1 MINFL
6 FFSLDNFTNSF
17 CLLIRAIPTVDEL
30 YKTIMLN
37 PDSRVNVTKDIP
49 VTSEK
54 HDKQKKLLSDAF
66 FTAISGCKNLA
77 PLSEELLL
85 DPEVPNVTIRKFYKV
100 LQGDFDD
107 KKFKILDEC
116 LHVFM
121 NQHRLKNR
129 IKNPTGKKTEYDF
142 EYQPSSVDTKL
153 KTLFGIFKSNGIKY
167 GLRDFEKNGTFL
179 ANLYYRWKEIA
190 KVRDDFGTLPYQSS
204 FDCNL
209 DDKLTFAVKNKIL
222 DYQKNYNHFLMLIIQ
237 LIGKSSMLRGPQEVS
252 P

>member
-6 FFSLDNFTNSF
+6 FFSLDNFSNST

-30 YKTIMLN
+30 YKTIMLC
-37 PDSRVNVTKDIP
+37 PDSRVNVSKDIP

-54 HDKQKKLLSDAF
+54 HDKQKKLLTDAF

-77 PLSEELLL
+77 PLSEELLV

-116 LHVFM
+116 MHIFL

-129 IKNPTGKKTEYDF
+129 IKHPTGKK
-142 EYQPSSVDTKL
+142 
-153 KTLFGIFKSNGIKY
+153 N
-167 GLRDFEKNGTFL
+167 R
-179 ANLYYRWKEIA
+179 
-190 KVRDDFGTLPYQSS
+190 VRF
-204 FDCNL
+204 
-209 DDKLTFAVKNKIL
+209 
-222 DYQKNYNHFLMLIIQ
+222 
-237 LIGKSSMLRGPQEVS
+237 
-252 P
+252 

>member
-1 MINFL
+1 M
-6 FFSLDNFTNSF
+6 
-17 CLLIRAIPTVDEL
+17 
-30 YKTIMLN
+30 
-37 PDSRVNVTKDIP
+37 
-49 VTSEK
+49 
-54 HDKQKKLLSDAF
+54 
-66 FTAISGCKNLA
+66 
-77 PLSEELLL
+77 
-85 DPEVPNVTIRKFYKV
+85 
-100 LQGDFDD
+100 
-107 KKFKILDEC
+107 
-116 LHVFM
+116 
-121 NQHRLKNR
+121 
-129 IKNPTGKKTEYDF
+129 
-142 EYQPSSVDTKL
+142 

-222 DYQKNYNHFLMLIIQ
+222 DYQNNYPHFLMLIIQ